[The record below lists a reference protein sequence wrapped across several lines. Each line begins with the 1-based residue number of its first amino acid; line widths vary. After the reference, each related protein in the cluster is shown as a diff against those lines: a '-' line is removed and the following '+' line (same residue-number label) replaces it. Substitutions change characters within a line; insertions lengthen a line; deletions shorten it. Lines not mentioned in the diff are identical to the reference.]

1 MATDRAKAVGSPEV
15 RREDPALLVGEAR
28 FTGDLDPS
36 GVAHLAVARSQ
47 HAHARIEAVE
57 TADAAAMAGV
67 LAVVTAADIEA
78 ADVPNVLPSE
88 TPDDVVAPDR
98 PILAAD
104 RVRFQGEPVAVVIA
118 EDPATAHAAADRVGV
133 SYERLP
139 AVTKPGTTSDDGPPI
154 HDAAPDNVAVR
165 WEVGDAAATNRAFE
179 TADVTVGLD
188 LSNQRVLAA
197 PMEPGAAL
205 ADYRAADGT
214 VTLDVSSQNPHDLRG
229 WLADWLSLP
238 APDARVRVPAVG
250 GGFGAKTQP
259 YPAHFLA
266 AWCSRRLGRPVAW
279 RASRTE
285 DSDGTIHGRDIHT
298 TAEVALDAD
307 GSLLGLRAESTANFG
322 AYLGHHAAAI
332 ATDGFGRMLPGAY
345 DLPTYHLS
353 VTGAFTNETPLSAYR
368 GAGRPEAT
376 YVIERLLNA
385 AARDLDTDPT
395 ALRRRNFIPAE
406 AFPYETVGG
415 HTYDS
420 GDYTAALERAKT
432 LLDYD
437 TLRDRQRRLREERR
451 YLGIGFS
458 CYVDAV
464 GGAPGDA
471 ESALCRVMPGG
482 DVVVFVGPAENGQG
496 HRTTYAQ
503 IAADELGLDPGV
515 VRVRDGDTDSVPE
528 SYGTGGSRSI
538 PIGGSAV
545 VRAADRVREQARTVA
560 AHALEAAPADLAF
573 EDGTFNVRGAPDR
586 NITLAAVA
594 EQAHAGAVPAG
605 QDASLEAAATYDPST
620 YTYPFG
626 THGAVVEVDPATGEV
641 SLEDYV
647 AVTDVGVQVNPKLVE
662 GQVHGGVVQGIG
674 QALWEGVAYDDNGNH
689 LTGSFQDYALPRAED
704 LPEIRTAS
712 TETPCPHNPLGAKGV
727 GESGAIAATPAV
739 VNATV
744 DALEPFGV
752 DDIEMPLTAERVW
765 AAMHTD
771 E

>member
-1 MATDRAKAVGSPEV
+1 MATDRASAVGSPDV
-15 RREDPALLVGEAR
+15 RREDPTLLAGEAR
-28 FTGDLDPS
+28 FTGDLAPP
-36 GVAHLAVARSQ
+36 GTAHLAVARSQ
-47 HAHARIEAVE
+47 HAHARLEAVD
-57 TADAAAMAGV
+57 TAEAAAVDGV
-67 LAVVTAADIEA
+67 LAVFTATDLAA

-88 TPDDVVAPDR
+88 APPDVVAPDR
-98 PILAAD
+98 PVLATD
-104 RVRFQGEPVAVVIA
+104 RVRFQGEPIAVVVA
-118 EDPATAHAAADRVGV
+118 EDAATANTAADRISGEYDRV
-133 SYERLP
+133 P
-139 AVTKPGTTSDDGPPI
+139 AVTEPGAVAEDGPPI
-154 HDAAPDNVAVR
+154 HATATDNVAV
-165 WEVGDAAATNRAFE
+165 EYTVGDAAATDEAFE
-179 TADVTVGLD
+179 AAAETVSLD
-188 LSNQRVLAA
+188 LDNQRVLAA
-197 PMEPGAAL
+197 PMEPGGAL
-205 ADYRAADGT
+205 ADFRPADGT
-214 VTLDVSSQNPHDLRG
+214 ITLDVSSQNPHDLRG
-229 WLADWLSLP
+229 WMADWLSIP
-238 APDARVRVPAVG
+238 APDVRVRVPAVG

-266 AWCSRRLGRPVAW
+266 AWCSRRLGRPVVW
-279 RASRTE
+279 QASRTE
-285 DSDGTIHGRDIHT
+285 DSDGTIHGRGIHT
-298 TAEVALDAD
+298 AAELALDD
-307 GSLLGLRAESTANFG
+307 EGNLLGLRGTATADLG

-345 DLPTYHLS
+345 DLPAFHLD

-368 GAGRPEAT
+368 GAGRPEST
-376 YVIERLLNA
+376 YVIERLLHA
-385 AARDLDTDPT
+385 AARAVDADPT

-420 GDYTAALERAKT
+420 GDYAGALARAEA
-432 LLDYD
+432 LLDYEA
-437 TLRDRQRRLREERR
+437 LRDRQGRLRDEGR

-471 ESALCRVMPGG
+471 ESALCRVTPGG

-503 IAADELGLDPGV
+503 IAADELGLDPAV
-515 VRVRDGDTDSVPE
+515 IRVRDGDTDSVPE

-545 VRAADRVREQARTVA
+545 VRAAERVREQARAVA
-560 AHALEAAPADLAF
+560 AHALEAAPADLEFA
-573 EDGTFNVRGAPDR
+573 DGSFQVRGAPDR
-586 NITLAAVA
+586 RLTLTAVA
-594 EQAHAGAVPAG
+594 ERAHAGAVPDG
-605 QDASLEAAATYDPST
+605 QDASLEASATYDPST

-626 THGAVVEVDPATGEV
+626 AHAAVVEVDPATGDV
-641 SLEDYV
+641 TLEDYV
-647 AVTDVGVQVNPKLVE
+647 AVTDVGVQINPRLVE

-674 QALWEGVAYDDNGNH
+674 QALWEGVTYDDNGNH
-689 LTGSFQDYALPRAED
+689 LTGSFQDYALPRAAN

-752 DDIEMPLTAERVW
+752 GNLRMPLTAERVW
-765 AAMHTD
+765 TAIHGD
-771 E
+771 